1 MTHVN
6 LVVVIPS
13 LDPDEKTVDYV
24 NRLIELGFRDIILV
38 NDGSSSEY
46 DHYFDE
52 MGMKSECTVIKH
64 AVNLGKGRAIK
75 TGLNYFLNHYDRSE
89 YPGVVTADSDGQH
102 SPEDTLRV
110 AQKLVENKN
119 SLVLGIRDFN
129 DPLVPAKQR
138 KGRKITTVV
147 FALLYSKIIKDA
159 LTGLRGLPYDF
170 SATCLQLP
178 GEGFDYEIGMLIT
191 AVREKRV
198 IIEEKIQ
205 TIYYNNNDESHFKP
219 VVDSIKIYA
228 LMFKTFVKYSLV
240 SVFSFLIDIS
250 LFALF
255 TKLVFVAFT
264 PVKAIFYGTLLA
276 RILSS
281 LFNFSLN
288 KIFVFINN
296 SSMKKTIGK
305 YYILSVLQMLVSW
318 LLVTGL
324 FFLLKID
331 SIGIKIVVDLILFLF
346 SYQVQRRWVFK

>member
-13 LDPDEKTVDYV
+13 LNPDEKTVDYV
-24 NRLIELGFRDIILV
+24 YRLVALGFRDIIVV
-38 NDGSSSEY
+38 NDGSSKEY
-46 DHYFDE
+46 DHYFDVLS
-52 MGMKSECTVIKH
+52 GMPECTVLKH

-89 YPGVVTADSDGQH
+89 YLGVVTADSDGQH
-102 SPEDTLRV
+102 SPEDTMRV
-110 AQKLVENKN
+110 ALKLVEDKN

-129 DPLVPAKQR
+129 DPLVPAKHR
-138 KGRKITTVV
+138 KGSKITTAV

-170 SATCLQLP
+170 AATCLQLP

-198 IIEEKIQ
+198 IVEEKIQ

-250 LFALF
+250 LCGYR
-255 TKLVFVAFT
+255 V
-264 PVKAIFYGTLLA
+264 
-276 RILSS
+276 
-281 LFNFSLN
+281 
-288 KIFVFINN
+288 N
-296 SSMKKTIGK
+296 S
-305 YYILSVLQMLVSW
+305 V
-318 LLVTGL
+318 
-324 FFLLKID
+324 
-331 SIGIKIVVDLILFLF
+331 
-346 SYQVQRRWVFK
+346 